1 MRILRGD
8 IYFVKLHF
16 STGSEQRGGRPAI
29 VVSGDKNNEHSATV
43 EVVYLTAKK
52 KRNDMPTHV
61 TIRSSERISTALCEQ
76 VTTVALERIGYYIGH
91 VTDVELKNL
100 DIAMMISLGVQ
111 IGITEK
117 KIREVVR

>member
-1 MRILRGD
+1 MRIRRGD
-8 IYFVKLHF
+8 IYFVKPHF
-16 STGSEQRGGRPAI
+16 STGSEQRGGRPA
-29 VVSGDKNNEHSATV
+29 VNEYSATV
-43 EVVYLTAKK
+43 EVVYLTTKK
-52 KRNDMPTHV
+52 KNDLPTHV

-111 IGITEK
+111 IGITRE